1 MRVPGLT
8 FVQARGNYVDND
20 GWHYAFAIH
29 ATANTASDT
38 AEASYASHRT
48 DGVSAH
54 FYVDAD
60 SVTQA
65 LDTDRRAGHAGSA
78 YGNNN
83 AIAWEFTGQNSWSR
97 ARWLESIAWAEV
109 GRVIAYIVRHDPDY
123 AGWQNRRASVS
134 EMRANP
140 RVKALY
146 GHNDMR
152 LAWGGTDHTDPGPS
166 FPWDRLHQAIA
177 EALGDSTPEVPSG
190 GTGMSE
196 WYAGPTPAGLRGD
209 QVTQGPP
216 GQWPSGEQRDTV
228 IAWGA
233 FHAATA
239 ATNTQKILGLVEALA
254 VAHPDISDEDIAAVK
269 DAAKS
274 GTVEGMAGFREQLV
288 AAVVDALPN
297 GGGSAGGYDVD
308 TIKAALR
315 AVFADA
321 GQEG

>member
-8 FVQARGNYVDND
+8 FVQAKGDYADND
-20 GWHYAFAIH
+20 GWHYGFAIH

-48 DGVSAH
+48 DGTSAH
-54 FYVDAD
+54 FYVDGD

-65 LDTDRRAGHAGSA
+65 LDTDRKAGHAGSA

-83 AIAWEFTGQNSWSR
+83 AVAVEVTGLNSWTR
-97 ARWLESIAWAEV
+97 AQWLERVAWNKLGA
-109 GRVIAYIVRHDPDY
+109 VIAYIVRKDPDY
-123 AGWQNRRASVS
+123 SGWQNRRASVS
-134 EMRANP
+134 EMRSNP

-146 GHNDMR
+146 GHDDMR
-152 LAWGGTDHTDPGPS
+152 QAWGGTTHTDPGPN
-166 FPWDRLHQAIA
+166 FPWDRLTQAIGD
-177 EALGDSTPEVPSG
+177 ALAGGTPSG

-196 WYAGPTPAGLRGD
+196 WYIGALPAGLRGD

-216 GQWPSGEQRDTV
+216 GEWPQFQQRDTV

-233 FHAATA
+233 YYAKRAADDTA
-239 ATNTQKILGLVEALA
+239 KILGIVEALA
-254 VAHPDISDEDIAAVK
+254 TANPDISDEDIAAIK
-269 DAAKS
+269 AAAKA
-274 GTVEGMAGFREQLV
+274 GTAETLTGFREQLV

-297 GGGSAGGYDVD
+297 GGGSGGGYNVEQVQ
-308 TIKAALR
+308 AALR